1 METTAEVQCTLAT
14 MEDELS
20 LIEENG
26 EVTQEQKELVYKR
39 IEELK

>member
-1 METTAEVQCTLAT
+1 

-20 LIEENG
+20 LIEEND
-26 EVTQEQKELVYKR
+26 EVTQEQKELIYKR

>member
-1 METTAEVQCTLAT
+1 

-26 EVTQEQKELVYKR
+26 EVTQEQKELIYKR

>member
-1 METTAEVQCTLAT
+1 
-14 MEDELS
+14 MEDDLS

-26 EVTQEQKELVYKR
+26 EVTQEQKELIYKR

>member
-1 METTAEVQCTLAT
+1 

-20 LIEENG
+20 LIEEND
-26 EVTQEQKELVYKR
+26 EVTQEQKELIYKL